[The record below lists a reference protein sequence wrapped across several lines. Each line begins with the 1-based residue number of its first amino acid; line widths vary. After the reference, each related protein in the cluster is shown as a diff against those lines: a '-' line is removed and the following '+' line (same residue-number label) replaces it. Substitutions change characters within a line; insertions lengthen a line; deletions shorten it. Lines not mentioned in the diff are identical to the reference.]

1 METMA
6 DKRDL
11 DAKKREQ
18 WQRLVRFGEHMKERR
33 ERGESVPQWQCN
45 AHPAYPVVYD
55 ILRMDGL
62 TTEDLDKPL
71 LGVAN
76 SFSEVTPGHLHFRTL
91 ADCAKQGIREM
102 GGVPMEFGTGA
113 PCDAFGNANPGY
125 RYILPMR
132 ENIADTVEL
141 MAQAHHFDGMLLI
154 SSCDKINPAML
165 MGAARVNRPAVFLG
179 GGMGHNMCPGVGL
192 GTALT
197 MQVLAEAMG
206 MALFHTAT
214 TFATDH
220 PHRQL
225 AQESGA
231 ALVNLVRRGIRP
243 SDIMTREAFENA
255 LRVNMAIGGSINS
268 FIHVPAIANELGIAI
283 TAQDFDRISDATPY
297 LCNLQP
303 NGPWNLEDLEAVGG
317 IAAVMKVLE
326 PLLHTEVVTVT
337 GRSLKEE
344 LADVRVNW
352 DARADPNVLR
362 PLDDPILPTGGL
374 NLLHGSLAPD
384 GAVVRTGGVPRSM
397 FVFEGPAR
405 VWDSEVAALD
415 DISERKYREGEVL
428 VIRYEGVIGGPG
440 MPEQG
445 PMGWTLQAH
454 GMFGK
459 LWLVTDGRYSGNSTG
474 PLVGMVTPEAA
485 LGGPIA
491 VVRTGDRIRIDLHH
505 KRIDLLVGE
514 AEIRSRLAAWTAPE
528 PRIHSGYMER
538 YLKLVQPALQG
549 AVLRVR

>member
-1 METMA
+1 MA
-6 DKRDL
+6 DQQRDL
-11 DAKKREQ
+11 DAKKRQ
-18 WQRLVRFGEHMKERR
+18 QYKRLVTFGEHMTERR
-33 ERGESVPQWQCN
+33 GKGETIPQWQCN

-62 TTEDLDKPL
+62 TTADLDKPL
-71 LGVAN
+71 LGIAN
-76 SFSEVTPGHLHFRTL
+76 SFSEVTPGHIHLRML
-91 ADCAKQGIREM
+91 ADLAKQGVREM

-141 MAQAHHFDGMLLI
+141 MALAHHFDGMLLV

-197 MQVLAEAMG
+197 MQCLAEALG

-225 AQESGA
+225 AQQGGA

-243 SDIMTREAFENA
+243 SDILTREAFENA

-297 LCNLQP
+297 LCHLQP

-326 PLLHTEVVTVT
+326 PLLHTDVLTIT
-337 GRSLKEE
+337 GRTLKEE
-344 LADVRVNW
+344 LAEVRVNW
-352 DARADPNVLR
+352 EARVDPDVLR
-362 PLDDPILPTGGL
+362 PLEDPILPTGGL
-374 NLLHGSLAPD
+374 NLLPGSLAPE

-491 VVRTGDRIRIDLHH
+491 VVRNGDRIRIDLHR
-505 KRIDLLVGE
+505 KRIDLLAEE
-514 AEIRSRLAAWTAPE
+514 AEIRSRLAAWKAPE
-528 PRIHSGYMER
+528 PRITSGYMER
-538 YLKLVQPALQG
+538 YLKCVRPALEG
-549 AVLRVR
+549 AILRVR

>member
-1 METMA
+1 
-6 DKRDL
+6 
-11 DAKKREQ
+11 
-18 WQRLVRFGEHMKERR
+18 
-33 ERGESVPQWQCN
+33 
-45 AHPAYPVVYD
+45 
-55 ILRMDGL
+55 
-62 TTEDLDKPL
+62 
-71 LGVAN
+71 
-76 SFSEVTPGHLHFRTL
+76 
-91 ADCAKQGIREM
+91 
-102 GGVPMEFGTGA
+102 
-113 PCDAFGNANPGY
+113 
-125 RYILPMR
+125 
-132 ENIADTVEL
+132 

-197 MQVLAEAMG
+197 MQCLAEALG

-220 PHRQL
+220 PHRML
-225 AQESGA
+225 AQQSGA
-231 ALVNLVRRGIRP
+231 ALVNLVRKGIRP

-268 FIHVPAIANELGIAI
+268 FIHLPAIAHELGIAL

-303 NGPWNLEDLEAVGG
+303 NGPWNLEDLEATGG

-326 PLLHTEVVTVT
+326 PLLHTDVLTVT
-337 GRSLKEE
+337 GRTLKEE
-344 LADVRVNW
+344 LADVCVNW
-352 DARADPNVLR
+352 DARVDPNVLR
-362 PLDDPILPTGGL
+362 PLDSPILPTGGL
-374 NLLHGSLAPD
+374 NLLRGSLAPD
-384 GAVVRTGGVPRSM
+384 GAVVRTGGVPRPM
-397 FVFEGPAR
+397 FLFEGPAR

-415 DISERKYREGEVL
+415 DIAARKYQEGEVL
-428 VIRYEGVIGGPG
+428 VIRYEGVVGGPG

-445 PMGWTLQAH
+445 PMAWTLQAH

-491 VVRTGDRIRIDLHH
+491 AVRNGDRIRIDLHQ
-505 KRIDLLVGE
+505 KRIDLLVDA
-514 AEIRSRLAAWTAPE
+514 AEVRSRLATWTAPA
-528 PRIHSGYMER
+528 PRITSGYMER
-538 YLKLVQPALQG
+538 YLSFVRPALEG

>member
-1 METMA
+1 MA

-18 WQRLVRFGEHMKERR
+18 WQRLVTFGEHMKERR
-33 ERGESVPQWQCN
+33 ERGETVPQWQCN

-91 ADCAKQGIREM
+91 ADCARQGIREM

-141 MAQAHHFDGMLLI
+141 MAQAHHFDGLLLI

-197 MQVLAEAMG
+197 MQVLAEALG

-225 AQESGA
+225 AQQSGA
-231 ALVNLVRRGIRP
+231 ALVTLVRRGIRP

-326 PLLHTEVVTVT
+326 PLLHTEVLTVT

-352 DARADPNVLR
+352 DARVDPNVLR

-405 VWDSEVAALD
+405 VWDSEVTALD

-491 VVRTGDRIRIDLHH
+491 VVRNGDRIRIDLHQ

-514 AEIRSRLAAWTAPE
+514 TEIRSRLAAWKAPK
-528 PRIHSGYMER
+528 PRINSGYMER